1 MANPFVLSKANREM
15 AMGRKR
21 AIQSV
26 RRSARNVKY
35 WQNGEMCL
43 RWTAAG
49 MLEAEQQF
57 RRIIG
62 YRDSLRRLGLA
73 VNERHL
79 VTGNASTASG

>member
-1 MANPFVLSKANREM
+1 
-15 AMGRKR
+15 
-21 AIQSV
+21 V
-26 RRSARNVKY
+26 RRTARNVKY

-62 YRDSLRRLGLA
+62 YSDLAKLAARVERDLA
-73 VNERHL
+73 LPQPNPAPTEEAVI
-79 VTGNASTASG
+79 VTAA